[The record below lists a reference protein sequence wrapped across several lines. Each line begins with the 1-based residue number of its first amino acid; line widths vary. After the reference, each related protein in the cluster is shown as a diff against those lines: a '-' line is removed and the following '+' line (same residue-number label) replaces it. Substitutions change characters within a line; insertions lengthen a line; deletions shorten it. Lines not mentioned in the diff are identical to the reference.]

1 VCYGE
6 KQLAEE
12 RMRQIKK
19 DSLIIET
26 KILVSDQEIFTQIN
40 NLVEKSERGVSICT
54 PIGGLQLL
62 DKTKPLLE
70 SYKSLIKKY
79 REGIVSEGIR
89 WLTHIENTKEQ
100 VILVKKFLDI
110 GINIRHV
117 NNLPPLS
124 FGVSEKQFQST
135 VEKMIDG
142 KMIQNVLH
150 STEPLYIQHYQ
161 SLFEDIWNSAIEVQE
176 RIRQIETGSTLE
188 TTIVIEN
195 AAKTKLYFIDMVQNA
210 SKEILILFPSLNAIK
225 REVIMGIIDL
235 LKLKSSENIKIK
247 VLSPVNDKVKELL
260 LSNNIDSK
268 NKTAENILCREIR
281 KPDDLIS
288 TIVIVD
294 RKHVL
299 ATELKDD
306 SKEFFEEAIGLS
318 TYSKSK
324 PTILSYISIF
334 ESLWAQTEMSED
346 LKIANEKLLKS
357 EQLEREFINIAAH
370 ELRTPTQAIMGYT
383 ELDREILEDILKNT
397 ESIKNEELRNNIIHL
412 SKHFDALSR
421 NASRLDGLINN
432 LLDVAKIESNSLN
445 SLQLQ
450 KEKIELVK
458 VINNSINTELQQK
471 IKQKEIKINFIN
483 DIIDEHY
490 WIYADK
496 LRLYQIINN
505 LIGNAIK
512 FTRKNGKID
521 ILIKADA
528 ADSDNIVIRK
538 QETIEG
544 KLKNDKQ
551 EGGKEDISKE
561 QIFVG
566 ISDTGKGISPQIMPN
581 LFKKFITDSDT
592 GTGLGLYITR
602 NLIEA
607 HGGKIWAFNNNDGV
621 GSTFVFCLPIANHDT
636 DLEHL

>member
-512 FTRKNGKID
+512 FTRKNGNID
-521 ILIKADA
+521 ILITADA

>member
-1 VCYGE
+1 
-6 KQLAEE
+6 
-12 RMRQIKK
+12 
-19 DSLIIET
+19 
-26 KILVSDQEIFTQIN
+26 
-40 NLVEKSERGVSICT
+40 
-54 PIGGLQLL
+54 
-62 DKTKPLLE
+62 
-70 SYKSLIKKY
+70 
-79 REGIVSEGIR
+79 
-89 WLTHIENTKEQ
+89 
-100 VILVKKFLDI
+100 
-110 GINIRHV
+110 
-117 NNLPPLS
+117 
-124 FGVSEKQFQST
+124 
-135 VEKMIDG
+135 
-142 KMIQNVLH
+142 
-150 STEPLYIQHYQ
+150 
-161 SLFEDIWNSAIEVQE
+161 
-176 RIRQIETGSTLE
+176 
-188 TTIVIEN
+188 
-195 AAKTKLYFIDMVQNA
+195 
-210 SKEILILFPSLNAIK
+210 
-225 REVIMGIIDL
+225 MGIIDL
-235 LKLKSSENIKIK
+235 LKQKNAENIKIK
-247 VLSPVNDKVKELL
+247 VLSPVNNKVKELL
-260 LSNNIDSK
+260 LSNNIDNK
-268 NKTAENILCREIR
+268 DKTAENILCREIR

-306 SKEFFEEAIGLS
+306 SKEFFEDAIGSS

-346 LKIANEKLLKS
+346 LKMANEKLLKS
-357 EQLEREFINIAAH
+357 EHLEREFINIAAH

-412 SKHFDALSR
+412 SKHFEALSR

-432 LLDVAKIESNSLN
+432 LLDVAKIESNSIN

-450 KEKIELVK
+450 KEKIDLVQE
-458 VINNSINTELQQK
+458 INNSIDTELLQK

-483 DIIDEHY
+483 DVIGEHY

-496 LRLYQIINN
+496 LRFYQIINN

-521 ILIKADA
+521 ILIKGDSP
-528 ADSDNIVIRK
+528 DSDNIVVRK

-544 KLKNDKQ
+544 KLKSDKQ
-551 EGGKEDISKE
+551 EGRKEDTSKE

-621 GSTFVFCLPIANHDT
+621 GSTFVFCLPMANHDT

>member
-1 VCYGE
+1 
-6 KQLAEE
+6 
-12 RMRQIKK
+12 MRQMKK
-19 DSLIIET
+19 HFLPTET
-26 KILVSDQEIFTQIN
+26 KILGSDQEILTQIT
-40 NLVEKSERGVSICT
+40 NLIEKSERGVSICT

-62 DKTKPLLE
+62 DKVKPLLE

-79 REGIVSEGIR
+79 REGRVNGGIR
-89 WLTHIENTKEQ
+89 WLTYIENTRVQ
-100 VILVKKFLDI
+100 AILIKKFLDI

-161 SLFEDIWNSAIEVQE
+161 SLFEDIWNSAIDARE

-235 LKLKSSENIKIK
+235 LKQKNAENIKIK

-299 ATELKDD
+299 ATELKDA
-306 SKEFFEEAIGLS
+306 SKEFFEDAIGLS

-357 EQLEREFINIAAH
+357 EQLEKEFINIAAH

-383 ELDREILEDILKNT
+383 ELDKEILEDILKNT

-412 SKHFDALSR
+412 SKHFEALSR

-432 LLDVAKIESNSLN
+432 LLDVAKIESNSIN

-450 KEKIELVK
+450 KEKIDLVK
-458 VINNSINTELQQK
+458 EIKNSLDTELLQK

-483 DIIDEHY
+483 DVIDEHY

-512 FTRKNGKID
+512 FSRKNGKID

-528 ADSDNIVIRK
+528 ADSDNIIIRK

-544 KLKNDKQ
+544 KLKSDKQ
-551 EGGKEDISKE
+551 EGGKEDTSKE

-607 HGGKIWAFNNNDGV
+607 HGGKIWAFNNNDGI